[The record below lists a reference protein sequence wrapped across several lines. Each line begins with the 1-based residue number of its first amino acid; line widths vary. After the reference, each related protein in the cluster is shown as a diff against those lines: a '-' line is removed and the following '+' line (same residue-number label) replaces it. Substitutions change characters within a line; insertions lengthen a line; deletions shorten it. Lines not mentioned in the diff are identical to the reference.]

1 MYLALGFLYAVQQIW
16 IRGWRH
22 VWFEGD
28 SLELARII
36 NQVVD
41 QHVQLG
47 NILYDIRY
55 WISRLPIC
63 SIGSVNRKKNTTA
76 DAFSK
81 QAAEMITNYA
91 MLSTPPSWLIHY
103 LYEPYTI

>member
-1 MYLALGFLYAVQQIW
+1 MAKMSNVSSPLQGEALGFLYAVQQIW

-47 NILYDIRY
+47 NILYDIR
-55 WISRLPIC
+55 
-63 SIGSVNRKKNTTA
+63 
-76 DAFSK
+76 
-81 QAAEMITNYA
+81 
-91 MLSTPPSWLIHY
+91 
-103 LYEPYTI
+103 

>member
-1 MYLALGFLYAVQQIW
+1 MTASMAKMSNVSSPLQGEALGFLYAVQQIW

-47 NILYDIRY
+47 NILYDIR
-55 WISRLPIC
+55 
-63 SIGSVNRKKNTTA
+63 
-76 DAFSK
+76 
-81 QAAEMITNYA
+81 
-91 MLSTPPSWLIHY
+91 
-103 LYEPYTI
+103 